1 MTLCTAVTGNY
12 VPWLARQPVVAGHWF
27 LTPAID
33 EKIGAIQPFF
43 AVGGPLEPK
52 RALLRE
58 AHVRWVYVG
67 PRERTLGDLDPRLG
81 LERVY
86 DAGGVAI
93 YRTP

>member
-1 MTLCTAVTGNY
+1 MGRDADRRLPAVG
-12 VPWLARQPVVAGHWF
+12 
-27 LTPAID
+27 
-33 EKIGAIQPFF
+33 EKIEAIQSFF

-67 PRERTLGDLDPRLG
+67 PLERALGDVDPRLG

-86 DAGGVAI
+86 DADGVAI
-93 YRTP
+93 YRAP